1 MVDGHNIE
9 ELLKAFSCART
20 VKNKPVALICKTYK
34 GQDFPGIADQENWH
48 GKPLGSKAKEVL
60 DYLNAQIS
68 NTSVGSYPLPSKP
81 LDDCSELK
89 LMGTIKLPSAPQY
102 KIGDMVIYQNAYIYI
117 CILSFTW
124 LCVYCIFQFS
134 QIIYNG
140 KLFCGGISFH
150 MYPLYVYLPLG
161 GYSTRLWHSS
171 LSYWSNL

>member
-20 VKNKPVALICKTYK
+20 VKDKPVALICKTYK

-102 KIGDMVIYQNAYIYI
+102 KIGDMVIYQNAYIYTYK
-117 CILSFTW
+117 F
-124 LCVYCIFQFS
+124 
-134 QIIYNG
+134 
-140 KLFCGGISFH
+140 
-150 MYPLYVYLPLG
+150 YLVVCL
-161 GYSTRLWHSS
+161 LHSS
-171 LSYWSNL
+171 VFSNHLQW